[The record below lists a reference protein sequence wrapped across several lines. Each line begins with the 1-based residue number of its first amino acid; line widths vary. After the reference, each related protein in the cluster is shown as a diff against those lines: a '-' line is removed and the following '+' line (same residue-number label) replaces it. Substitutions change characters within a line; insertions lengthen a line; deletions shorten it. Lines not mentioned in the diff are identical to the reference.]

1 MHPALSIVF
10 FTTASGAGFA
20 LLALIGIA
28 APLGLLPQDPAFGVV
43 GLAVAI
49 LLAVAGLASVTGT

>member
-20 LLALIGIA
+20 LLALLIA
-28 APLGLLPQDPAFGVV
+28 ANLVSTVLECGAGQCDDNPVHYLL
-43 GLAVAI
+43 LR
-49 LLAVAGLASVTGT
+49 